1 MTEQRGAKKL
11 YKAHKTWIAAGIAAA
26 SLFSVQAFGGQTVS
40 ADTNEP
46 GSVSSINQAQVDK
59 GQYDAGYAAG
69 QKVGALGA
77 NPPAIKYVSDA
88 YSQGYTAGYNAGH
101 AAWSEKVN
109 TKPTTDQSNQNNADQ
124 AGAGRTTTNET
135 PTPTDK
141 SNQNNADQAG
151 AGRTT
156 TNETPT
162 PTDKSNQNNA
172 DQAGAGRTTT
182 NETPTPTDQ
191 SNQNNANQTGKTA
204 DELAAYAK
212 GLQLGRKGVAAIQSS
227 YLDGMSAGDKE
238 AFLAGVTA
246 GHVQFNDRLAAEKK
260 AEANQAFID
269 GQRYGET
276 GAVLPDL
283 ANKSTN
289 YKDNFAQGF
298 DAGAATRAQ
307 KLAAAKDKATAENE
321 ANHMGQ
327 ATTPAQDTIDAA
339 SKADEANTAFRDG
352 QRYGETGAVLP
363 DLADKSTNYK
373 DNFAQGFNAGAATRA
388 QKLAAAKDKANA
400 ENQANHM
407 GQATTPTQDTIDAAS
422 KADEANTAFRDGQR
436 YGETGAVLPD
446 LANKSTNYKDN
457 FAQGFDAGAATR
469 AQKLAAAKDKANA
482 ENQANHMG
490 QATTPTQDTI
500 DAASK
505 ADEANTAFRDGQR
518 YGETGAILPDLAGK
532 SANYKDNFAQGFD
545 AGAATRALKL
555 TAQKAEANQAF
566 IDGQRYGETGAILPD
581 LADKSTNYKN
591 NFAKGFDAGAATRA
605 QKLAAARAKHAQE
618 VLDSHKKGQDYT
630 DYKKIDQAYA
640 DGLAAAKKA
649 AAEKQTTTTT
659 PSKPATTTDTKADTK
674 TTTPAAT
681 VKTAATVA
689 KATPAATTLTQ
700 AAKST
705 TAAALPTTGDD
716 ANTATT
722 AVGVLAVMGTLFGLA
737 GTSLKK
743 RA

>member
-1 MTEQRGAKKL
+1 
-11 YKAHKTWIAAGIAAA
+11 
-26 SLFSVQAFGGQTVS
+26 
-40 ADTNEP
+40 
-46 GSVSSINQAQVDK
+46 
-59 GQYDAGYAAG
+59 
-69 QKVGALGA
+69 
-77 NPPAIKYVSDA
+77 
-88 YSQGYTAGYNAGH
+88 
-101 AAWSEKVN
+101 
-109 TKPTTDQSNQNNADQ
+109 
-124 AGAGRTTTNET
+124 
-135 PTPTDK
+135 
-141 SNQNNADQAG
+141 
-151 AGRTT
+151 
-156 TNETPT
+156 
-162 PTDKSNQNNA
+162 
-172 DQAGAGRTTT
+172 
-182 NETPTPTDQ
+182 
-191 SNQNNANQTGKTA
+191 
-204 DELAAYAK
+204 
-212 GLQLGRKGVAAIQSS
+212 
-227 YLDGMSAGDKE
+227 
-238 AFLAGVTA
+238 
-246 GHVQFNDRLAAEKK
+246 
-260 AEANQAFID
+260 
-269 GQRYGET
+269 
-276 GAVLPDL
+276 
-283 ANKSTN
+283 
-289 YKDNFAQGF
+289 
-298 DAGAATRAQ
+298 
-307 KLAAAKDKATAENE
+307 
-321 ANHMGQ
+321 
-327 ATTPAQDTIDAA
+327 
-339 SKADEANTAFRDG
+339 
-352 QRYGETGAVLP
+352 
-363 DLADKSTNYK
+363 
-373 DNFAQGFNAGAATRA
+373 
-388 QKLAAAKDKANA
+388 
-400 ENQANHM
+400 
-407 GQATTPTQDTIDAAS
+407 
-422 KADEANTAFRDGQR
+422 
-436 YGETGAVLPD
+436 LPD